1 MDEIAR
7 ALTEVVNSLPD
18 RVTLVAVSKFHPAE
32 ALMEAYRAG
41 QRVFGESRVQELCAK
56 QEQLPADIC
65 WHFIGHVQTNKV
77 KALVGRVALI
87 ESVDSERL
95 LNIIDAE
102 SARRGVVTRV
112 LLEVHVAAEA
122 TKTGMDPR
130 EVIDYFAQRKYQSL
144 KAVHICGIMGMASH
158 TDDRERISADFRDI
172 AAIFHQVKEMC
183 PDLQGFDTLS
193 MGMSDDYPLAVE
205 AGATMVR
212 VGSRIFGQRT

>member
-130 EVIDYFAQRKYQSL
+130 EVINYFEQRKYQSL

>member
-1 MDEIAR
+1 
-7 ALTEVVNSLPD
+7 
-18 RVTLVAVSKFHPAE
+18 
-32 ALMEAYRAG
+32 MEAYRAG

-130 EVIDYFAQRKYQSL
+130 EVIDYFEQRKYQSL

>member
-1 MDEIAR
+1 MTD
-7 ALTEVVNSLPD
+7 VVNSLPD

-130 EVIDYFAQRKYQSL
+130 EVIDYFEQRKYQSL

-193 MGMSDDYPLAVE
+193 MGMSDDYLLAVA

>member
-41 QRVFGESRVQELCAK
+41 QRVFGESRVQEWCAK

-130 EVIDYFAQRKYQSL
+130 EVIDYFEQRKYQSL